1 MAELADETET
11 LHANINSLHALSA
24 SLEKFNESFASY
36 LYAMEMNGLTTDWP
50 QVRGRKADII
60 HSPAILL

>member
-11 LHANINSLHALSA
+11 LHANISSLHALSA

-50 QVRGRKADII
+50 QVRG
-60 HSPAILL
+60 